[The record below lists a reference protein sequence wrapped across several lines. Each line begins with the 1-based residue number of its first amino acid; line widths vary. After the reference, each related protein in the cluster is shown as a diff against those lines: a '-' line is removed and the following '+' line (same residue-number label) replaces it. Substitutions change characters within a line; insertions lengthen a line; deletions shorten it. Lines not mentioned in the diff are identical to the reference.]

1 MLFRL
6 RRLLKATGREL
17 AVLWYACRH
26 PGTPLPIKLGA
37 VALAI
42 YFFSPLDFMPDTLPL
57 LGWVDDVTL
66 LALLIPALTKLLPK
80 PVLASAQAGADRLLS
95 AKFFG
100 RKPY

>member
-6 RRLLKATGREL
+6 SRLLKASSREL

-26 PGTPLPIKLGA
+26 PGTPLAIKLGA
-37 VALAI
+37 IALAL
-42 YFFSPLDFMPDTLPL
+42 YFLSPLDLMPDGLPL
-57 LGWVDDVTL
+57 LGWIDDVTL

-95 AKFFG
+95 ARFFG
-100 RKPY
+100 RKRS